1 MADNDFK
8 ALLAPPEARLFV
20 VAGFVGRLQMSMLG
34 IATIL
39 LVTSATG
46 SYALAGAVG
55 ATILISQAFAA
66 PRVGRFGDRLGQG
79 RVLRPVLLLH
89 AAGLTGIMVGVAT
102 GQHWLL
108 FPSAVVAGVAFPP
121 LGPMVRSR
129 WSSRV
134 GGTPLLKA
142 AFAIESAIDE
152 VVYIIGPVITTT
164 VAAVLNPSVGYV
176 AGMVLTLA
184 GGLAF
189 AAMRRTEP
197 PPMPAARTGP
207 SLLRLP
213 ALGVTLLFALVL
225 GVVLGS
231 AEIAMVGFAADLG
244 ATALAGPLVGALSV
258 GSLLT
263 GLWYGSRR
271 WRSSLSQR
279 LVVFAA
285 CLAVGLVPLT
295 LATSAPT
302 MALASFAAGAAIAP
316 TLIVVY
322 ELVESVV
329 PGERSSEGF
338 AWVQS
343 ALVIGLAAG
352 VQLAGQVTDALDGH
366 HAFRVTAVAGALAFV
381 AVLLS
386 GRLIRR
392 VRPAAESTS
401 VIPSEGHRSTSVIP
415 SVENHGPDAI
425 LHSEANTIDFA
436 K

>member
-8 ALLAPPEARLFV
+8 ALLAPPEARWFV
-20 VAGFVGRLQMSMLG
+20 LAGFVGRLQMSMLG

-46 SYALAGAVG
+46 SYGLAGAVG

-66 PRVGRFGDRLGQG
+66 PRIGRLGDRLGQG

-89 AAGLTGIMVGVAT
+89 AVGLAGIMGGVAT

-108 FPSAVVAGVAFPP
+108 FPSAVLAGLAFPP

-129 WSSRV
+129 WAARV

-152 VVYIIGPVITTT
+152 VIYIVGPVIATT
-164 VAAVLNPSVGYV
+164 VAVAVSPSVGYV

-184 GGLAF
+184 GGLSF

-197 PPMPAARTGP
+197 APMPVARTGP
-207 SLLRLP
+207 SLLRIP
-213 ALGVTLLFALVL
+213 ALRVTLLFALVL

-231 AEIAMVGFAADLG
+231 SEIAMVGFAADLG

-279 LVVFAA
+279 FLAFAA
-285 CLAVGLVPLT
+285 CLAAGLIPLT
-295 LATSAPT
+295 LVTGAPL
-302 MALASFAAGAAIAP
+302 MALASFVAGAALAP

-322 ELVESVV
+322 EMVESLV

-352 VQLAGQVTDALDGH
+352 VQLAGQVADALDGH
-366 HAFRVTAVAGALAFV
+366 HAFRVTAAAGAVALVTVVLAT
-381 AVLLS
+381 
-386 GRLIRR
+386 RLTRR
-392 VRPAAESTS
+392 VRPAAEAL
-401 VIPSEGHRSTSVIP
+401 R
-415 SVENHGPDAI
+415 
-425 LHSEANTIDFA
+425 
-436 K
+436 